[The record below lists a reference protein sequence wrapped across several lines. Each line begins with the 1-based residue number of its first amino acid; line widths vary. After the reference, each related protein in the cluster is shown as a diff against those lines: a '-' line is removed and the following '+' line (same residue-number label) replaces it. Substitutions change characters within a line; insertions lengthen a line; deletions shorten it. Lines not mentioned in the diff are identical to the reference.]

1 MANAVLYI
9 GESESSVTAV
19 SPDPYKCEYG
29 LMDVSYDVAGRTM
42 DAEATMYKQRI
53 CQKRKLNVAWRNI
66 DAAAVSR
73 ILKAVNPEYIYVRY
87 WDAMDG
93 QWETRCFYVGDRSAP
108 LRWFEILGGTRY
120 EELSFDLIER

>member
-29 LMDVSYDVAGRTM
+29 LMDVSSDDAGRTM
-42 DAEATMYKQRI
+42 DAEATMHKQRI

-66 DAAAVSR
+66 DAAATSR

-93 QWETRCFYVGDRSAP
+93 QWETRRFYVGDRSAP